1 MKVEQI
7 LQSKGADVFAV
18 REDEPISAAVSMLNE
33 KNIGAVV
40 VRNADE
46 EIVGIL
52 SERDIVRRL
61 GEKGVDAMMM
71 RVKDCMT
78 PDPFTCTP
86 ETSVDDLMAQMTEKR
101 VRHLPVAIKGKILGV
116 VSIGDVVK
124 RKIEQAEKEA
134 EALKQYIAS

>member
-7 LQSKGADVFAV
+7 LQSKGTEVFAV
-18 REDEPISAAVSMLNE
+18 REDDVINDAVALLND

-40 VRNADE
+40 VRGGNDDV
-46 EIVGIL
+46 VGIL

-61 GEKGVDAMMM
+61 GAKGVDALTM

-78 PDPFTCTP
+78 PEPFTCSP
-86 ETSVDDLMAQMTEKR
+86 DASVDDLMAQMTEKR
-101 VRHLPVAIKGKILGV
+101 VRHLPVTADGKILGV

-124 RKIEQAEKEA
+124 RKIEQAEQEA
-134 EALKQYIAS
+134 EALKEYIAS

>member
-7 LQSKGADVFAV
+7 LQSKGTEVFAV
-18 REDEPISAAVSMLNE
+18 RQDDAIADAVAMLND

-40 VRNADE
+40 VRGEGD

-52 SERDIVRRL
+52 SERDVVRRL
-61 GEKGVDAMMM
+61 GAKGADALAMQ
-71 RVKDCMT
+71 VKDCMT
-78 PDPFTCTP
+78 PKPFTCSP
-86 ETSVDDLMAQMTEKR
+86 DASVDDLMAQMTEKR
-101 VRHLPVAIKGKILGV
+101 VRHLPVTAGGKILGV

-134 EALKQYIAS
+134 EALKEYIAG

>member
-7 LQSKGADVFAV
+7 LQSKGTEVFAV
-18 REDEPISAAVSMLNE
+18 HEDDVINDAVALLND

-40 VRNADE
+40 VRGGNDDV
-46 EIVGIL
+46 VGIL

-61 GEKGVDAMMM
+61 GAKGVDALTM

-78 PDPFTCTP
+78 PEPFTCSP
-86 ETSVDDLMAQMTEKR
+86 DASVDDLMAQMTEKR
-101 VRHLPVAIKGKILGV
+101 VRHLPVTADGKILGV

-124 RKIEQAEKEA
+124 RKIEQAEQEA
-134 EALKQYIAS
+134 EALKEYIAS

>member
-7 LQSKGADVFAV
+7 LQSKGTEVFAV
-18 REDEPISAAVSMLNE
+18 REDDVINDAVALLND

-40 VRNADE
+40 VRGGNDDV
-46 EIVGIL
+46 VGIL

-61 GEKGVDAMMM
+61 GAKGVDALTM

-78 PDPFTCTP
+78 PEPFTCSP
-86 ETSVDDLMAQMTEKR
+86 DASVDDLMAQMTEKR
-101 VRHLPVAIKGKILGV
+101 VRHLPVTADGKVLGV

-124 RKIEQAEKEA
+124 RKIEQAEQEA
-134 EALKQYIAS
+134 EALKEYIAS